1 MAVKLN
7 HIAQKVMDIFLEVE
21 NVPDQYYKSKELYLS
36 ECKNSY
42 EALYFSRKL
51 LGKNREKF
59 AAEIGVSVRDLEAT
73 YRVLHDL

>member
-7 HIAQKVMDIFLEVE
+7 HIAQKVMDIFLEVK
-21 NVPDQYYKSKELYLS
+21 NVSDEYYEAKEFHLS

-42 EALYFSRKL
+42 EALYYSRKL

-59 AAEIGVSVRDLEAT
+59 AKKIGVSVRDLEAT